1 MKNYA
6 ASSCNHSFTD
16 RCIRL
21 KAIETIQ
28 SLIDHIKVTPT
39 NTGFDV
45 ELHGELGAIMEMVGQ
60 NDRSPAGLIAGRSLS
75 VVAGVGFEPTTFRL

>member
-1 MKNYA
+1 MNDPA
-6 ASSCNHSFTD
+6 
-16 RCIRL
+16 IRL
-21 KAIETIQ
+21 KAIDTIQ

-45 ELHGELGAIMEMVGQ
+45 ELHGELGAVLEMVDG
-60 NDRSPAGLIAGRSLS
+60 NERRPAVNSAGRSLS